1 MGRELAMTT
10 RRDFLPQA
18 DPATLGDDMRQLLTT
33 WSEKAYDDHNMLLTL
48 AKRPGML
55 RAAMGFVR
63 YMYGESGLEPDL
75 MEMVRIKLAWN
86 NQCRH

>member
-1 MGRELAMTT
+1 MTNS
-10 RRDFLPQA
+10 RSFLQQA
-18 DPATLGDDMRQLLTT
+18 DPATLDDGVKHLLSV

-48 AKRPGML
+48 ARRPGML
-55 RAAMGFVR
+55 KAAMGFAR
-63 YMYGESGLEPDL
+63 YIYGDSSIEPEL

>member
-1 MGRELAMTT
+1 MTT
-10 RRDFLPQA
+10 PRGFIQKA
-18 DPATLGDDMRQLLTT
+18 DPATLDDGLNQLLST

-48 AKRPGML
+48 ARRPGML
-55 RAAMGFVR
+55 KAAMGFVR
-63 YMYGESGLEPDL
+63 YIYGESGIEPDL